1 MKTRTIWA
9 GPGWYAASQEG
20 SPEDACVVSRWVGWP
35 EDGRREAEAVAR
47 RMGLGTPVLVSEGKA
62 LSAPAVTEN

>member
-20 SPEDACVVSRWVGWP
+20 SHEDTVVVSRWVGWP
-35 EDGRREAEAVAR
+35 EDDRREAEAVAR
-47 RMGLGTPVLVSEGKA
+47 RRGLGTPVRVSEGEA
-62 LSAPAVTEN
+62 LNAPAVTEN